1 MRLTCQERQER
12 RSVSAA
18 GVAGNGRA
26 VTLLLLHRLARDAL
40 GSDGSAALAG
50 LAVRGTRRSAPTDE
64 L

>member
-18 GVAGNGRA
+18 EVAGNGRA
-26 VTLLLLHRLARDAL
+26 ATLLLLHRLARDAL
-40 GSDGSAALAG
+40 WSDGSAALAW
-50 LAVRGTRRSAPTDE
+50 LSVRGTRRSAPTDE